1 MGIVSLHCFH
11 GNFSVWLYQILS
23 PQQPVIWPTG
33 ALSDMKHSLRGLPSP
48 TPAMYLVIY
57 SSIRELFLVINFQIT
72 GGGESGFNKETPWVL
87 FLFSGSCISQ
97 NTSMHWSRC
106 PPLPIQA
113 QTKIKKKKMFI
124 SSELIASEKILH

>member
-23 PQQPVIWPTG
+23 LQQPVVWPTG
-33 ALSDMKHSLRGLPSP
+33 VLSDTKHSLCGLPSP

-57 SSIRELFLVINFQIT
+57 SSIHEFFLVINFQIT
-72 GGGESGFNKETPWVL
+72 RGGESEFNKETPWVL
-87 FLFSGSCISQ
+87 FLFSGSCMSQ

-113 QTKIKKKKMFI
+113 QTKIKKKC
-124 SSELIASEKILH
+124 SLVQS